1 MSESD
6 SEIDLEEIVAEG
18 EAARARDLA
27 APVSPSLKRKREIVN
42 ALINETLDEWPILR
56 FAILHKN

>member
-6 SEIDLEEIVAEG
+6 SEIDLEEIAAEG

-27 APVSPSLKRKREIVN
+27 APVSPALKRKREIVN